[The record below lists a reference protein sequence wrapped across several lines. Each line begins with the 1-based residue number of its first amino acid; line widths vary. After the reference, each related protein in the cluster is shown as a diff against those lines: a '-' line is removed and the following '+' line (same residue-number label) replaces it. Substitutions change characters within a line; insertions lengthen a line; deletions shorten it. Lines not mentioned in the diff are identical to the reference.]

1 MKGNAISNADGSQ
14 ARERRLMGGRAG
26 RTATIVLPWIL
37 LLSVA
42 GGACTSDGIREDGE
56 SGALGETSGAFHLL
70 DGPVVIAATLPDE
83 AAQLFNPN
91 DATRLPDGSIVV
103 ADMGGNAVVRFD
115 STGHRIGSMGRRG
128 SGPGEFRFLVRVR
141 RCPGDSLLTFDAGED
156 RVTVL
161 DHSLAPVREFRVP
174 SASVVECSA
183 AGVLVTRIGPA
194 AVPPRPSAES
204 PLLTA
209 RLRILDAGGDS
220 IGGVDTLIVGHNR
233 VMAPLATMALGT
245 DRLYAG
251 TGAEPRVDVYDLT
264 GRPLPPI
271 QLDLPV
277 RPSTAEHYDAAIERL
292 VGRVRSTASIREA
305 QKKVFAA
312 VPRPEFL
319 PVYTKILTD
328 RAGNLWLVTSSPGD
342 GHTSLAAFRPDGSA
356 IGTIT
361 LPAEMEIWEVGSDHL
376 LGSVMSEEGEP
387 SVVMY
392 RFRTDAR

>member
-1 MKGNAISNADGSQ
+1 MKGNAIPNAGRSQ
-14 ARERRLMGGRAG
+14 ARERRLMGGRVG
-26 RTATIVLPWIL
+26 RTATIVLPWL
-37 LLSVA
+37 LLVSTA
-42 GGACTSDGIREDGE
+42 GSACTSDGTRAQVE
-56 SGALGETSGAFHLL
+56 SGAPGESSGAFHLL
-70 DGPVVIAATLPDE
+70 DAPVVIAATLPDE
-83 AAQLFNPN
+83 AAQLFNPS

-103 ADMGGNAVVRFD
+103 ADLGGNAVVRFD
-115 STGHRIGSMGRRG
+115 SIGHRIGSMGRRG
-128 SGPGEFRFLVRVR
+128 SAPGEFRFLVRVR
-141 RCPGDSLLTFDAGED
+141 RCPSDSLLTFDAGED

-183 AGVLVTRIGPA
+183 SGVLVTRIGPA
-194 AVPPRPSAES
+194 AVPPRPSADS

-220 IGGVDTLIVGHNR
+220 IGGVDTLIVGRNR

-251 TGAEPRVDVYDLT
+251 IGAEARVDVYDLT

-271 QLDLPV
+271 QLELPV
-277 RPSTAEHYDAAIERL
+277 RPSTAEHYDAAIDL
-292 VGRVRSTASIREA
+292 LIGRIRMPASMRED
-305 QKKVFAA
+305 QKKVLAA
-312 VPRPEFL
+312 AARPEFL

-328 RAGNLWLVTSSPGD
+328 PAGNLWLVTSSPGD
-342 GHTSLAAFRPDGSA
+342 GHTALAAFRPDGSA

-361 LPAEMEIWEVGSDHL
+361 LPVEMEIWEVGSDHL
-376 LGSVMSEEGEP
+376 IGCMMSEEGEP

>member
-1 MKGNAISNADGSQ
+1 M
-14 ARERRLMGGRAG
+14 
-26 RTATIVLPWIL
+26 VLPWL
-37 LLSVA
+37 LLVGATGS
-42 GGACTSDGIREDGE
+42 ACTSDRTRSDAESEPSGE
-56 SGALGETSGAFHLL
+56 SSGAFHLL
-70 DGPVVIAATLPDE
+70 DAPVVIPATLPDE
-83 AAQLFNPN
+83 AAQILNPN
-91 DATRLPDGSIVV
+91 DATRLPDGSIAV
-103 ADMGGNAVVRFD
+103 ADMGGNAVVHFD

-128 SGPGEFRFLVRVR
+128 SAPGEFRFLVRVR
-141 RCPGDSLLTFDAGED
+141 RCPGDSLLTFDAGQD

-161 DHSLAPVREFRVP
+161 DHSLVPVREFRVP

-251 TGAEPRVDVYDLT
+251 TGAKPQVDVYDLT
-264 GRPLPPI
+264 GRPLAPI
-271 QLDLPV
+271 QLDLPL
-277 RPSTAEHYDAAIERL
+277 RPSTAKHYDAAIERL
-292 VGRVRSTASIREA
+292 VGRIRMPTSMRED
-305 QKKVFAA
+305 QKKVLAA

-328 RAGNLWLVTSSPGD
+328 PAGNLWLVTSSPGD
-342 GHTSLAAFRPDGSA
+342 GHTALAAFRPDGSA

-361 LPAEMEIWEVGSDHL
+361 LPAEMEIWEVGSDHV

-392 RFRTDAR
+392 RFRREGGA